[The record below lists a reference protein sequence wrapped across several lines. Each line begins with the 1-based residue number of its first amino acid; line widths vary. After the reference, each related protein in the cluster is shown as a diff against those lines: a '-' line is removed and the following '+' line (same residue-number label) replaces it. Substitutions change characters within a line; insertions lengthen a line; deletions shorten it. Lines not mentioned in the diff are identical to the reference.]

1 MTTHVRIPMERV
13 AILIGPKGEVKR
25 YIEQR
30 AGVDLEIDSSDG
42 SVVVNQEGA
51 EDPFIAM
58 RAAEIVKA
66 IGRGFSPEHAFS
78 LLRDD
83 YYFYLMNITDYV
95 GKKPNHVRRMRA
107 RLIGTDGKSRRV
119 LETLSECYIS
129 VYGNTVGI
137 IGDEWGTDVGRRAV
151 DMLLSGS
158 EHRTVYGYLEKMRRQ
173 RRLAVL
179 DGFR

>member
-13 AILIGPKGEVKR
+13 AILIGPKGEVKN

-30 AGVDLEIDSSDG
+30 AGVVLDIDSSDG
-42 SVVVNQEGA
+42 SVVVNEEGA
-51 EDPFIAM
+51 EDPFMAM

-83 YYFYLMNITDYV
+83 FYFYLIDITDYV
-95 GKKPNHVRRMRA
+95 GKKPTHVRRMRA
-107 RLIGTDGKSRRV
+107 RLIGTDGKTRRV
-119 LETLSECYIS
+119 LEELSECFIS

-137 IGDEWGTDVGRRAV
+137 IGDEWGSDVGRRAV
-151 DMLLSGS
+151 DMILSGS
-158 EHRTVYGYLEKMRRQ
+158 EHRTVYSFLEKMRRK
-173 RRLAVL
+173 RRFETL

>member
-1 MTTHVRIPMERV
+1 MERV
-13 AILIGPKGEVKR
+13 AVLIGPKGEVKN

-30 AGVDLEIDSSDG
+30 AGVKLEIDSKDG
-42 SVVVNQEGA
+42 SVVVHEEEA
-51 EDPFIAM
+51 EDPFVAM
-58 RAAEIVKA
+58 RAGEIVKA

-83 YYFYLMNITDYV
+83 FYFFLMDITDYV

-107 RLIGTDGKSRRV
+107 RLIGTEGKTRRV
-119 LETLSECYIS
+119 LENLSECYIS

-137 IGDEWGTDVGRRAV
+137 IGDEWGTDVGKRAV
-151 DMLLSGS
+151 DMILSGS
-158 EHRTVYGYLEKMRRQ
+158 EHRSVYGYLEKMRRQ
-173 RRLAVL
+173 RRMAVL